1 MCAVKINLIELPVK
15 STLIILI
22 LTFFSTPLFAQDIGF
37 MGLNIGMSREEVLN
51 FADAD
56 DLIKV
61 PKNRDVEFFP
71 VEDRKILT
79 LSVLPE
85 IPSIYLQFYDDV
97 LYAITVNFNDK
108 YVDYYTLFEVLGS
121 KYGPYTELVPDWR
134 KWLIG
139 GIEIRV
145 EKPAVVKYIA
155 LDEFIEAAGFQD
167 RSGLTE
173 GERRDRILEGL

>member
-1 MCAVKINLIELPVK
+1 MK
-15 STLIILI
+15 STLILI
-22 LTFFSTPLFAQDIGF
+22 IFIFVNSPLFAQEIGF

-56 DLIKV
+56 ELIKV

-85 IPSIYLQFYDDV
+85 VPHLYLQFYDDK
-97 LYAITVNFNDK
+97 LYAITVNFNEK
-108 YVDYYTLFEVLGS
+108 YIDYYTLFDVLES
-121 KYGPYTELVPDWR
+121 KYGPYTDLVPEWR
-134 KWLIG
+134 KWEID

-167 RSGLTE
+167 QGGLP
-173 GERRDRILEGL
+173 GSERRNKILDGL